1 MVQLSFIYP
10 AYNESG
16 RILETLQQTVS
27 YLEKNG
33 ISFEIIVSADGTD
46 GTREL
51 VTNLKDS
58 RIITIGSPNRQGKG
72 KGVRTAVEMASGK
85 YIGYADADNKVPI
98 SELDKFLPFLEKGKK
113 IVIGSRAIQGA
124 QIENKPLIRRIG
136 SFGFRYVMQ
145 AITGLY
151 GIPDTQCGFKFF
163 EAETAKK
170 LFQLQKIDSYMFDV
184 EILILA
190 KKQGLEV
197 VQIPIRWNDD
207 SDTRL
212 NMVRGNIQNI
222 IDLAKIR
229 IQTSK

>member
-1 MVQLSFIYP
+1 MRLSW
-10 AYNESG
+10 
-16 RILETLQQTVS
+16 
-27 YLEKNG
+27 
-33 ISFEIIVSADGTD
+33 
-46 GTREL
+46 
-51 VTNLKDS
+51 
-58 RIITIGSPNRQGKG
+58 
-72 KGVRTAVEMASGK
+72 ASGK
-85 YIGYADADNKVPI
+85 FIGYADADNKVPI
-98 SELDKFLPFLEKGKK
+98 SELDKFLPLLETGKK
-113 IVIGSRAIQGA
+113 VVIGSRAIQGA
-124 QIENKPLIRRIG
+124 QIESKPLVRRIG

-190 KKQGLEV
+190 KKLGLEV

-229 IQTSK
+229 IQASQ